1 MNGEDLFFWKQNFSV
16 LLRWKDGL
24 VANLSAQN
32 ENWAESDELENKRAS
47 SWVPRGLQRIRLL
60 ALSPVMTP
68 TWKHFTEASKTV
80 TGDGEERHSDP
91 KSLFFIDI
99 GRIQS
104 IRLQEHTRCYG
115 GGSRPWGPALALKR
129 GTTEQEPAPAWG
141 TKRII
146 THCLM
151 VKTPQKNK
159 HPCLLA
165 SSFMFMFV
173 GGQSLKK
180 GLTSAKSGLETRRI
194 LLHAFWQAQEF
205 NFFPVYGSGFRDE
218 IQEMPPRAGWSC
230 FTAQGLPAFPAHCAG
245 ARLPAAGLGFHSGG
259 PSLWKLLKRF
269 WSFLALTALQPKIR
283 GDNRWTNCSLQ

>member
-115 GGSRPWGPALALKR
+115 GGSRPWGSALALKR
-129 GTTEQEPAPAWG
+129 GTTEQEPTPAWG

-151 VKTPQKNK
+151 VKTPQKKKASLPSGFILHVYVCWRAVPEERTHLSQIRAGN
-159 HPCLLA
+159 PAYFTSCFLA
-165 SSFMFMFV
+165 
-173 GGQSLKK
+173 
-180 GLTSAKSGLETRRI
+180 
-194 LLHAFWQAQEF
+194 
-205 NFFPVYGSGFRDE
+205 GSGV
-218 IQEMPPRAGWSC
+218 
-230 FTAQGLPAFPAHCAG
+230 
-245 ARLPAAGLGFHSGG
+245 
-259 PSLWKLLKRF
+259 
-269 WSFLALTALQPKIR
+269 
-283 GDNRWTNCSLQ
+283 